1 MKLQLQ
7 ITTRD
12 IPHSD
17 ALESHVRQKAEK
29 LETFYPKIIGCRVV
43 IEVPHKHKQQGRMF
57 NVRLDITVPG
67 KELVVNREPAED
79 VYVALRD
86 AFDAAKRQLE
96 DYGRRQRGEIKAH
109 PPVLHGKVVRLMPEE
124 GYGFV
129 ATPDGQELYFHR
141 ENLANNNFEQ
151 LEEGSEVQFL
161 EDIASEG
168 LQAKRVSTGKHRVGE
183 PEEAEPR
190 GAGQRAGES

>member
-12 IPHSD
+12 IPHSE
-17 ALESHVRQKAEK
+17 ALESHIRQKAEK
-29 LETFYPKIIGCRVV
+29 LETFYPQIMGCRIVV
-43 IEVPHKHKQQGRMF
+43 EVPHKHKHQGNLF

-67 KELVVNREPAED
+67 KELVVTREPNQD

-96 DYGRRQRGEIKAH
+96 DYGRRQRGEVKAH
-109 PPVLHGKVVRLMPEE
+109 APVLHGKVVRLMPEE

-129 ATPDGQELYFHR
+129 ETAGGQELYFHR

-161 EDIASEG
+161 EDIGSEG
-168 LQAKRVSTGKHRVGE
+168 FQAKRVSTGRRQVEE

-190 GAGQRAGES
+190 LTGSGD